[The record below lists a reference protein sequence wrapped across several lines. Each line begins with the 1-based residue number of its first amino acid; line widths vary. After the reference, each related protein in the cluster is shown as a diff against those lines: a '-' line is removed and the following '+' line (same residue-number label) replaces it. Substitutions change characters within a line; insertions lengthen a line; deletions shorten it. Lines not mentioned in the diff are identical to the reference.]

1 MNAVNTLSFVDEWL
15 NMSQDQ
21 LLQMLSENYSVD
33 EESWMR
39 RLIAIADPSSK
50 ELLEINSAARP
61 LIEKTRKS
69 TKGSHIVDKLL
80 QEYSLSDEDGIT
92 LMCLSEALLR
102 VPDVETRNA
111 LIKDKLTAADWKT
124 HLDGDNSLFV
134 NASTWGLLIAGR
146 FVKTGAVNHG
156 DPTTGLQKLLYK
168 CGAPTL
174 RGAMKVAMQ
183 IIGEYFV
190 LGRTIQEASKR
201 SIPFCKDGCK
211 YSFDMLGEAAH
222 TRKDAERYLNSYLG
236 ALDNIAKN
244 AKYRPEIGEGH
255 TLSIKISALHP
266 RYEESHRESTL
277 PELVAIVKKVVE
289 RARACDIGITIDAE
303 EADRLELSL
312 ELFKQVYTSD
322 VAKGWGNF
330 GLVVQAYSKRALHVL
345 CWITSLSKSQGDEI
359 PVRLVKGAYWDTEIK
374 LCQEL
379 GFDSYP
385 VFTRKESTD
394 TSYLACARYLLS
406 DYTKGFI
413 YPQFASHNAQTIA
426 SVLTM
431 AGERKFEF
439 QRLHGMGEGLYETVM
454 NTYPNVGVR
463 IYAPVGSHED
473 LLPYLVRRL
482 LENGANGSFV
492 HKLQDANVPIDELI
506 VHPTKLLMT
515 RSNIV
520 SSHIPLPGNIFNDRK
535 NSKGINLHIASQRTP
550 LMNAIEQ
557 YENTQWLAKPILGVD
572 GETGNVAG
580 SGANKSIAISSPYDH
595 RQQVGHVM
603 YAEQSMAI
611 GALATAK
618 KSFEAWSLTDA
629 SVRATALD
637 KTAALLED
645 NRDELIALCVREAG
659 KTLDDSIDEIRE
671 AVDFCRY
678 YAQQARDMFNK
689 PKVLPG
695 PTGELN
701 ELYYEGRGVF
711 VCISPWNFPLAI
723 FMGQVVAAVV
733 AGNTVIA
740 KPAEQTSLIAYRA
753 VELLHEAGIPKG
765 VLQFLPGSGAELGGV
780 LMKDNAVDGVAFTG
794 STKTGRLINMTL
806 ANRKSAIATLIA
818 ETGGLNAMLVDSTAL
833 PEQVATDVI
842 RSAFSSAGQRCS
854 ALRVLYVQ
862 EDIADR
868 VIELVKGSMDEL
880 KLGFP
885 GDYSTDM
892 GPVIDKTAQ
901 DNLLTYIDE
910 MKKVA
915 KQSYQGN
922 KADGFDNGTFVSPT
936 LFEIDSIK
944 QLKDEKFGPILHVV
958 RFSAADMDKVIA
970 DINSMQFGL
979 TLGIH
984 SRNITTYQY
993 IAQRVRV
1000 GNVYI
1005 NRNQVGAMV
1014 GVNPFGGRGLSGT
1027 GPKAGGPNYLT
1038 RFVTEKT
1045 VSLNT
1050 AAIGGNASLL
1060 SPETQG

>member
-15 NMSQDQ
+15 NMSHDQ
-21 LLQMLSENYSVD
+21 LLQALSENYSVD
-33 EESWMR
+33 EEIWVK
-39 RLIAIADPSSK
+39 RLISIADPSSK
-50 ELLEINSAARP
+50 ELLDINSTARP

-69 TKGSHIVDKLL
+69 TKGAHIVDKLL

-102 VPDVETRNA
+102 VPDAETRNA
-111 LIKDKLTAADWKT
+111 LIKDKLTAADWKK

-244 AKYRPEIGEGH
+244 AKSRPETGEGH

-266 RYEESHRESTL
+266 RYEESHKESTL

-289 RARACDIGITIDAE
+289 RARACNIGITIDAE

-454 NTYPNVGVR
+454 NMYPNVGVR

-492 HKLQDANVPIDELI
+492 HKLQDANVPVDELI

-515 RSNIV
+515 RPNIV

-572 GETGNVAG
+572 GEAGNVAG
-580 SGANKSIAISSPYDH
+580 SGAKKSITISSPYDH
-595 RQQVGHVM
+595 RQQVGQVI

-611 GALATAK
+611 DALATAK
-618 KSFEAWSLTDA
+618 KSFEAWSLTDV
-629 SVRATALD
+629 SVRAAALD

-645 NRDELIALCVREAG
+645 NRDELMALCVREAG

-678 YAQQARDMFNK
+678 YAQQAREMCAK

-723 FMGQVVAAVV
+723 FMGQVVAAIV
-733 AGNTVIA
+733 AGNSVIA

-794 STKTGRLINMTL
+794 STKTGRLINTTL
-806 ANRKSAIATLIA
+806 ANRESAIATLIA

-862 EDIADR
+862 DDIADR
-868 VIELVKGSMDEL
+868 VIELIKGSMDEL
-880 KLGFP
+880 TLGFP

-892 GPVIDKTAQ
+892 GPVIDKMAQ

-910 MKKVA
+910 MKTVA

-922 KADGFDNGTFVSPT
+922 SANGFDNGTFVSPT

-958 RFSAADMDKVIA
+958 RFAAADMDKVIA

-993 IAQRVRV
+993 IAKRVRV

-1038 RFVTEKT
+1038 RFITEKT

>member
-1 MNAVNTLSFVDEWL
+1 MKPVNNLSFVEDWIKL
-15 NMSQDQ
+15 DHDQ
-21 LLQMLSENYSVD
+21 LLQELSNNYSID
-33 EESWMR
+33 EETWVK
-39 RLIAIADPSSK
+39 RLISIADPSSQ
-50 ELLEINSAARP
+50 EMLEINATARP
-61 LIEKTRKS
+61 LIEQTRTSK
-69 TKGSHIVDKLL
+69 KGAHVVDKLL
-80 QEYSLSDEDGIT
+80 QEYSLSDDDGIT

-102 VPDVETRNA
+102 VPDAATRNA

-156 DPTTGLQKLLYK
+156 DASTGLQKLLYK

-201 SIPFCKDGCK
+201 SIPFCKEGCK

-222 TRKDAERYLNSYLG
+222 TREDAKRYLDSYLG
-236 ALDNIAKN
+236 ALDNVANN
-244 AKYRPEIGEGH
+244 AKSRPDTGEGH

-266 RYEESHRESTL
+266 RYEESHKHETL
-277 PELVAIVKKVVE
+277 PELVEIVKTIVKK
-289 RARACDIGITIDAE
+289 ARSYDIGITIDAE

-312 ELFKQVYTSD
+312 ELFKQVYNSD
-322 VAKGWGNF
+322 VAKGWGKF

-345 CWITSLSKSQGDEI
+345 CWITSTSKAQGDEI

-374 LCQEL
+374 LCQQL
-379 GFDSYP
+379 GLDNYP

-394 TSYLACARYLLS
+394 TSYLACARFLLS
-406 DYTKGFI
+406 DYTVGAI
-413 YPQFASHNAQTIA
+413 YPQFASHNAQTIGSILA
-426 SVLTM
+426 MS
-431 AGERKFEF
+431 GDRSFEF
-439 QRLHGMGEGLYETVM
+439 QRLHGMGEGLYESLM
-454 NTYPNVGVR
+454 KSHPHVGVR

-492 HKLQDANVPIDELI
+492 HKLQDATVPVDELT

-515 RSNIV
+515 RSSIV
-520 SSHIPLPGNIFNDRK
+520 NPHIPLPGNIFNDRD

-550 LMNAIEQ
+550 LMNAIEK
-557 YENTQWLAKPILGVD
+557 YNDTQWSAKPIVGTD
-572 GETGNVAG
+572 GSDGG
-580 SGANKSIAISSPYDH
+580 STHSTEVFSPYDNT
-595 RQQVGHVM
+595 QKVGYIMH
-603 YAEQSMAI
+603 ADEQMAADSLVTATETFDTWSM
-611 GALATAK
+611 
-618 KSFEAWSLTDA
+618 TD
-629 SVRATALD
+629 VEERAAALD

-645 NRDELIALCVREAG
+645 NRDELMALCIREAG

-678 YAQQARDMFNK
+678 YAQQARDMFNN

-701 ELYYEGRGVF
+701 ELHCEGRGVF

-723 FMGQVVAAVV
+723 FTGQVVAALSV
-733 AGNTVIA
+733 GNTVIA

-753 VELLHEAGIPKG
+753 TQMMHEAGIPKG
-765 VLQFLPGSGAELGGV
+765 ALQLLTGSGSKLGGV
-780 LMKDNAVDGVAFTG
+780 LMKSSDVAGVAFTG
-794 STKTGRLINMTL
+794 STQTGRIINKQL
-806 ANRKSAIATLIA
+806 ANRESAIATLVA

-862 EDIADR
+862 EDIAER
-868 VIELVKGSMDEL
+868 VIELIKGSIDEL
-880 KLGFP
+880 NLGFP
-885 GDYSTDM
+885 GDYATDM
-892 GPVIDKTAQ
+892 GPVIDEGAQ
-901 DNLLTYIDE
+901 KDLLAYIEE
-910 MKKVA
+910 MKAVA
-915 KQSYQGN
+915 KQSYQG
-922 KADGFDNGTFVSPT
+922 KMPEGFDNATFVPPT
-936 LFEIDSIK
+936 LLEIDSIK
-944 QLKDEKFGPILHVV
+944 QLTDEKFGPILHVA
-958 RFSAADMDKVIA
+958 RFAASEMDQVIQ
-970 DINSMQFGL
+970 DVNSMQFGL

-984 SRNITTYQY
+984 SRNNTTYKY
-993 IAQRVRV
+993 IARRARV

-1005 NRNQVGAMV
+1005 NRDQVGAVV

-1038 RFVTEKT
+1038 RFITEKT
-1045 VSLNT
+1045 ICLNT

-1060 SPETQG
+1060 APESQGS

>member
-1 MNAVNTLSFVDEWL
+1 MNAVNNLSFVEEWL
-15 NMSQDQ
+15 SLSHDE
-21 LLQMLSENYSVD
+21 LLQELSKNYSVD
-33 EESWMR
+33 EASWVK

-50 ELLEINSAARP
+50 EMLEINSTARP

-69 TKGSHIVDKLL
+69 TKGAHIVDKLL

-102 VPDVETRNA
+102 VPDSATRNA

-124 HLDGDNSLFV
+124 HLAGDNSLFV

-146 FVKTGAVNHG
+146 FVKTGSVNHG
-156 DPTTGLQKLLYK
+156 DASTGLQKLLYK

-236 ALDNIAKN
+236 ALDNMAKN
-244 AKYRPEIGEGH
+244 AQSRPETGEGH

-277 PELVAIVKKVVE
+277 PEIVSTVKTIVE
-289 RARACDIGITIDAE
+289 KARAYDIGITIDAE

-312 ELFKQVYTSD
+312 ALFKKVYTSD
-322 VAKGWGNF
+322 AVKGWGKF
-330 GLVVQAYSKRALHVL
+330 GLVIQAYSKRALHGL

-406 DYTKGFI
+406 DYTTGCI

-426 SVLTM
+426 SVLAM
-431 AGERKFEF
+431 AGDRGFEF
-439 QRLHGMGEGLYETVM
+439 QRLHGMGEGLYETIM
-454 NTYPNVGVR
+454 HLYPKVGVR

-492 HKLQDANVPIDELI
+492 HKLQDANVPVDELI
-506 VHPTKLLMT
+506 VHPTKLLIT
-515 RSNIV
+515 RPSIV
-520 SSHIPLPGNIFNDRK
+520 NSHIPLPGKIFNDRD
-535 NSKGINLHIASQRTP
+535 NSTGINLHIASQRAP
-550 LMNAIEQ
+550 LMNALEQ
-557 YENTQWLAKPILGVD
+557 FNTTQWLAKPIVSVD
-572 GETGNVAG
+572 GTDG
-580 SGANKSIAISSPYDH
+580 GASKVVEVYSPYDNS
-595 RQQVGHVM
+595 QKVGSVL
-603 YAEQSMAI
+603 YANISMANS
-611 GALATAK
+611 ALQTATA
-618 KSFEAWSLTDA
+618 SFDAWALTDV
-629 SVRATALD
+629 SIRAAALD

-645 NRDELIALCVREAG
+645 NRQELIALCVREAG
-659 KTLDDSIDEIRE
+659 KTVDDSIDEIRE

-678 YAQQARDMFNK
+678 YAQQARDMLGK
-689 PKVLPG
+689 PRVLPG

-723 FMGQVVAAVV
+723 FMGQVVAALV

-753 VELLHEAGIPKG
+753 VEMLHEAGIPKG

-780 LMKDNAVDGVAFTG
+780 LMKSNAVSGVAFTG
-794 STKTGRLINMTL
+794 STPTGRLINTTL
-806 ANRKSAIATLIA
+806 ASRASAIATLVA

-868 VIELVKGSMDEL
+868 VIELIKGSMDEL
-880 KLGFP
+880 TLGYP

-901 DNLLTYIDE
+901 KNLLSYIEE
-910 MKKVA
+910 MKGIA
-915 KQSYQGN
+915 KQTYQGN
-922 KADGFDNGTFVSPT
+922 PSKECLNGTFVTPT

-944 QLKDEKFGPILHVV
+944 QLADEKFGPILHVA
-958 RFSAADMDKVIA
+958 RFAASDMDQIID

-984 SRNITTYQY
+984 SRNITAYQY
-993 IAQRVRV
+993 IAKRVRV

-1038 RFVTEKT
+1038 RFITEKT
-1045 VSLNT
+1045 ISLNT

-1060 SPETQG
+1060 SPETEG

>member
-1 MNAVNTLSFVDEWL
+1 MKPVNNLSFVEDWIKL
-15 NMSQDQ
+15 DHDQ
-21 LLQMLSENYSVD
+21 LLQELSKNYSVD
-33 EESWMR
+33 EETWVK
-39 RLIAIADPSSK
+39 RLISIADPSSK
-50 ELLEINSAARP
+50 EMLEINSTARP
-61 LIEKTRKS
+61 LIEQTRTSK
-69 TKGSHIVDKLL
+69 KGAHVVDKLL

-102 VPDVETRNA
+102 VPDAATRNA
-111 LIKDKLTAADWKT
+111 LIKDKLTAADWGT
-124 HLDGDNSLFV
+124 HLDGGNSLFV

-156 DPTTGLQKLLYK
+156 DAATGLQKLLYK

-201 SIPFCKDGCK
+201 SIPFCKEGCK

-222 TRKDAERYLNSYLG
+222 TRQDAKRYLDSYLG
-236 ALDNIAKN
+236 ALDNMAKN
-244 AKYRPEIGEGH
+244 ATSRPETGEGH

-266 RYEESHRESTL
+266 RYEESHKEATL
-277 PELVAIVKKVVE
+277 PELVDIVKSIVAK
-289 RARACDIGITIDAE
+289 ARAYDIGITIDAE

-312 ELFKQVYTSD
+312 ELFKQVYNSD
-322 VAKGWGNF
+322 VAKGWGKF

-345 CWITSLSKSQGDEI
+345 CWITSTSKAQGDEI

-374 LCQEL
+374 LCQQL
-379 GFDSYP
+379 GIDSYP

-406 DYTKGFI
+406 DYTKGLI
-413 YPQFASHNAQTIA
+413 YPQFASHNAQTIGSILA
-426 SVLTM
+426 MSDDR
-431 AGERKFEF
+431 EFEF
-439 QRLHGMGEGLYETVM
+439 QRLHGMGEGLYESLM
-454 NTYPNVGVR
+454 RSHPHVGVR

-492 HKLQDANVPIDELI
+492 HKLQDASVPVDELI

-515 RSNIV
+515 RASIV
-520 SSHIPLPGNIFNDRK
+520 NPHIPLPGNIFNDRD

-550 LMNAIEQ
+550 LMNAIKK
-557 YENTQWLAKPILGVD
+557 YNDTQWSAKPIVGTD
-572 GETGNVAG
+572 GSDG
-580 SGANKSIAISSPYDH
+580 GATQSTEVFSPYDNS
-595 RQQVGHVM
+595 QKVGFILH
-603 YAEQSMAI
+603 ANEQMA
-611 GALATAK
+611 ADSLVVAK
-618 KSFEAWSLTDA
+618 ECFDTWSLTD
-629 SVRATALD
+629 VNERATALD

-645 NRDELIALCVREAG
+645 NREELMALCVREAG

-678 YAQQARDMFNK
+678 YAQQAREMFNN
-689 PKVLPG
+689 PTTLPG

-701 ELYYEGRGVF
+701 ELHYEGRGVF

-723 FMGQVVAAVV
+723 FIGQVAA
-733 AGNTVIA
+733 ALATGNTVIA

-753 VELLHEAGIPKG
+753 VEMMHEAGIPKG
-765 VLQFLPGSGAELGGV
+765 VLQLLPGSGSKLGGV
-780 LMKDNAVDGVAFTG
+780 LMKSGDVAGVAFTG
-794 STKTGRLINMTL
+794 STPTGRLINKQL
-806 ANRKSAIATLIA
+806 ANRESAIATLVA

-833 PEQVATDVI
+833 PEQVATDVM

-868 VIELVKGSMDEL
+868 VIELIKGSMDEL

-885 GDYSTDM
+885 GDYATDM
-892 GPVIDKTAQ
+892 GPVIDKTSQ
-901 DNLLTYIDE
+901 NNLMSYIEE
-910 MKKVA
+910 MKSVA
-915 KQSYQGN
+915 KQIYQGRTPE
-922 KADGFDNGTFVSPT
+922 GFDNGTFVAPT
-936 LFEIDSIK
+936 LIEIGSIK
-944 QLKDEKFGPILHVV
+944 QLSDEKFGPILHVA
-958 RFSAADMDKVIA
+958 RFAASEMDQVIQ
-970 DINSMQFGL
+970 DINDMQFGL

-984 SRNITTYQY
+984 SRNNTTYQY
-993 IAQRVRV
+993 IARRARV

-1005 NRNQVGAMV
+1005 NRDQVGAVV

-1038 RFVTEKT
+1038 RFITEKT
-1045 VSLNT
+1045 ICLNT

-1060 SPETQG
+1060 APDTQA

>member
-1 MNAVNTLSFVDEWL
+1 MNTVNNLSFVEEWL
-15 NMSQDQ
+15 NLSHDQ
-21 LLQMLSENYSVD
+21 LLQELSKNYSVD
-33 EESWMR
+33 EETWVK
-39 RLIAIADPSSK
+39 RLIAIADPASK
-50 ELLEINSAARP
+50 EMLEINATARP

-69 TKGSHIVDKLL
+69 TKGAHIVDKLL

-102 VPDVETRNA
+102 VPDAATRNA

-124 HLDGDNSLFV
+124 HLDSDNSLFV

-146 FVKTGAVNHG
+146 FVKSGAVNHG
-156 DPTTGLQKLLYK
+156 DASTGLQKLLYK
-168 CGAPTL
+168 CGASTL

-201 SIPFCKDGCK
+201 SIPFCNDGCK

-244 AKYRPEIGEGH
+244 AKSRPETGEGH

-277 PELVAIVKKVVE
+277 PELVAIVNRIVE
-289 RARACDIGITIDAE
+289 KARACDIGITIDAE

-322 VAKGWGNF
+322 VARGWGNF

-345 CWITSLSKSQGDEI
+345 CWITSLSASQGDEI

-406 DYTKGFI
+406 DYTKGCI

-426 SVLTM
+426 SVLAM
-431 AGERKFEF
+431 AGERHFEF

-454 NTYPNVGVR
+454 QSYPNVGVR

-492 HKLQDANVPIDELI
+492 HKLQDANVPVDELI

-515 RSNIV
+515 RPSIV
-520 SSHIPLPGNIFNDRK
+520 SPYIPLPGKIFNDRD
-535 NSKGINLHIASQRTP
+535 NSKGINLHIASQREP
-550 LMNAIEQ
+550 LMNALDK
-557 YENTQWLAKPILGVD
+557 YKDTQWLAKPILGSDGTDGGASKVVD
-572 GETGNVAG
+572 VH
-580 SGANKSIAISSPYDH
+580 SPYDNS
-595 RQQVGHVM
+595 QKVGSVLH
-603 YAEQSMAI
+603 ATPSMASD
-611 GALATAK
+611 ALVTARE
-618 KSFEAWSLTDA
+618 SFDAWSLTDV
-629 SVRATALD
+629 SVRAAALD

-645 NRDELIALCVREAG
+645 NRDELMALCVREAG

-678 YAQQARDMFNK
+678 YAQQARGMFTE
-689 PKVLPG
+689 PRVLPG

-701 ELYYEGRGVF
+701 ELHYEGRGVF

-723 FMGQVVAAVV
+723 FMGQVVAAIV

-740 KPAEQTSLIAYRA
+740 KPAEQTSLIAFRA
-753 VELLHEAGIPKG
+753 AEMMHEAGIPKG

-780 LMKDNAVDGVAFTG
+780 LMKSSDVAGVAFTG
-794 STKTGRLINMTL
+794 STPTGRLINNNL
-806 ANRKSAIATLIA
+806 ANRESAIATLVA

-862 EDIADR
+862 DDIADR

-892 GPVIDKTAQ
+892 GPVIDKAAQ
-901 DNLLTYIDE
+901 DNLLSYIEE
-910 MKKVA
+910 MKGVA

-922 KADGFDNGTFVSPT
+922 DADGFDNGTFVPPT
-936 LFEIDSIK
+936 LLEIDSIT
-944 QLKDEKFGPILHVV
+944 QLKDEKFGPILHVA
-958 RFSAADMDKVIA
+958 RYAAADMDKVIA
-970 DINSMQFGL
+970 DINGMQFGL

-993 IAQRVRV
+993 IAKRVRV

-1038 RFVTEKT
+1038 RFITEKT
-1045 VSLNT
+1045 ISLNT

>member
-1 MNAVNTLSFVDEWL
+1 MNTVNNLSFVEEWL
-15 NMSQDQ
+15 NLSHEE
-21 LLQMLSENYSVD
+21 LLQELSKNYSVD
-33 EESWMR
+33 EETWVK
-39 RLIAIADPSSK
+39 RLISIADPSSK
-50 ELLEINSAARP
+50 ELMNINSTARP

-69 TKGSHIVDKLL
+69 TKGAHIVDKLL

-102 VPDVETRNA
+102 VPDAATRNA

-156 DPTTGLQKLLYK
+156 DAATGLQKLLYK

-244 AKYRPEIGEGH
+244 AKSRPETGEGH

-266 RYEESHRESTL
+266 RYEESHKESTL
-277 PELVAIVKKVVE
+277 PELVAIVKRIVE
-289 RARACDIGITIDAE
+289 KARACDIGITIDAE

-322 VAKGWGNF
+322 VAKGWGKF

-345 CWITSLSKSQGDEI
+345 CWITSLSKLQGDEI

-379 GFDSYP
+379 GFDGYP

-406 DYTKGFI
+406 DYTKGCI

-426 SVLTM
+426 SILAM
-431 AGERKFEF
+431 SGERHFEF

-454 NTYPNVGVR
+454 QAYPNVGVR

-492 HKLQDANVPIDELI
+492 HKLQDASVPVDELI
-506 VHPTKLLMT
+506 VHPTKLLIT
-515 RSNIV
+515 RPSIV
-520 SSHIPLPGNIFNDRK
+520 NPFIPLPGDIFNDRD
-535 NSKGINLHIASQRTP
+535 NSKGTNLHIASQREP
-550 LMNAIEQ
+550 LMNALDK
-557 YENTQWLAKPILGVD
+557 YKDTQWLAKPILGSDGTDGGASKKVD
-572 GETGNVAG
+572 VN
-580 SGANKSIAISSPYDH
+580 SPYDNS
-595 RQQVGHVM
+595 QKVGVVVH
-603 YAEQSMAI
+603 AAPAMAAD
-611 GALATAK
+611 ALATARE
-618 KSFEAWSLTDA
+618 SFDSWSLTDV
-629 SVRATALD
+629 SVRAAALD

-645 NRDELIALCVREAG
+645 NRDELMALCVREAG

-689 PKVLPG
+689 PRVLPG

-723 FMGQVVAAVV
+723 FMGQVVAAIV

-753 VELLHEAGIPKG
+753 AEMMHEAGIPKG

-780 LMKDNAVDGVAFTG
+780 LMKSNDVAGVAFTG
-794 STKTGRLINMTL
+794 STPTGRLINNNL
-806 ANRKSAIATLIA
+806 ANRESAIATLVA

-944 QLKDEKFGPILHVV
+944 QLKDEKFGPILHIA
-958 RFSAADMDKVIA
+958 RFAAGDMDKVIA
-970 DINSMQFGL
+970 DINGMQFGL

-993 IAQRVRV
+993 IAKRVRV

-1038 RFVTEKT
+1038 RFITEKT
-1045 VSLNT
+1045 ISLNT